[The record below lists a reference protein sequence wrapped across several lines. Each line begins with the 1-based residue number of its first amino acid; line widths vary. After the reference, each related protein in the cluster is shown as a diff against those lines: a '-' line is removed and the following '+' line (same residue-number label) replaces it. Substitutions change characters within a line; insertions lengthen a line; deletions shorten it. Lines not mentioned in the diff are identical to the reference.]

1 MAGEMRKRSKAMSSL
16 PAIRIWNFLKLV
28 FWLAVGFLVL
38 RFLWLHFPAIFGRFW
53 GFMDGLSGT

>member
-1 MAGEMRKRSKAMSSL
+1 MSSL

-38 RFLWLHFPAIFGRFW
+38 RFLWLHFPAMFRRFW
-53 GFMDGLSGT
+53 GFMDGLSGTL